1 MKVIGVDGLNGSP
14 RTLIVK
20 TNDERTAWLR
30 AESRGITVREVF
42 LLPSAKKTPSEPDRV
57 GVVYL
62 LRCGIYCKIGKSTN
76 PEQRYERL
84 KIQLPDKPE
93 LVHEIS
99 TNNVDYTERHWHL
112 RFVQQ
117 RANGEWF
124 LLSEAEIQEFVR
136 CKRMSVE

>member
-1 MKVIGVDGLNGSP
+1 MKVVGVDSLNGSQ

-30 AESRGITVREVF
+30 AESRGITVREV
-42 LLPSAKKTPSEPDRV
+42 LRLSSAPRTQPQQDRK

-62 LRCGIYCKIGKSTN
+62 LRCGVHCKIGKSTN

-93 LVHEIS
+93 LVHEIT
-99 TNNVDYTERHWHL
+99 TNDVDYTERHWHL
-112 RFVQQ
+112 RFGQQ
-117 RANGEWF
+117 RVNGEWF
-124 LLSEAEIQEFVR
+124 LLSEAEIKEFVR